1 MLKPKRRYSE
11 DDKAT
16 TLAVLQSCNGNV
28 TRTARETG
36 IPAATISKWRDG
48 KHINES
54 VTEMCDIKKEEL
66 SDVFEHVAR
75 LYINRALSDEVIGET
90 KGKDA
95 IIGAATAVDKMLLLR
110 GAPTAINQTTQ
121 MTDEERAARVRE
133 IVGAGEARLKAA
145 GGTLNI
151 KPQVLDGSCAT
162 SSNSSC

>member
-54 VTEMCDIKKEEL
+54 VTEMCDIKKGEL
-66 SDVFEHVAR
+66 KDRF
-75 LYINRALSDEVIGET
+75 EVIAHSLV
-90 KGKDA
+90 DA
-95 IIGAATAVDKMLLLR
+95 IPGAIAGANLQQITTSLAIAIDKMLLLK
-110 GAPTAINQTTQ
+110 GQPTDISHVTNTSNLTNEQRA
-121 MTDEERAARVRE
+121 ERITELLNLGRARMKLVE
-133 IVGAGEARLKAA
+133 GH
-145 GGTLNI
+145 
-151 KPQVLDGSCAT
+151 S
-162 SSNSSC
+162 

>member
-54 VTEMCDIKKEEL
+54 VTEMCDIKKGEL
-66 SDVFEHVAR
+66 KDRF
-75 LYINRALSDEVIGET
+75 EVIAHSLV
-90 KGKDA
+90 DA
-95 IIGAATAVDKMLLLR
+95 IPGAIAGANLQQITTSLAIAIDKMLLLK
-110 GAPTAINQTTQ
+110 GQPTAITNTSNL
-121 MTDEERAARVRE
+121 TDQQRAERAAEIINLGRE
-133 IVGAGEARLKAA
+133 RMKLVEGH
-145 GGTLNI
+145 
-151 KPQVLDGSCAT
+151 S
-162 SSNSSC
+162 